1 MPPLKTRV
9 RQQREK
15 GVETAARLLL
25 ESGQESAKPQ
35 RLAKEILCNKDWIV
49 KTWVPWNR
57 ETVRLTEKL
66 AGKDEQKYEEIPANT
81 PRLDQSEGKL
91 NVQDTK
97 ATKILP
103 PCRQ

>member
-1 MPPLKTRV
+1 MPPLETRV
-9 RQQREK
+9 RKHREK

-25 ESGQESAKPQ
+25 ESGRESAKPQ
-35 RLAKEILCNKDWIV
+35 RLAKRYFCNKDWIA

-66 AGKDEQKYEEIPANT
+66 TGKDEPKYEMPANT
-81 PRLDQSEGKL
+81 PRLDESEEKL

-103 PCRQ
+103 PCRK